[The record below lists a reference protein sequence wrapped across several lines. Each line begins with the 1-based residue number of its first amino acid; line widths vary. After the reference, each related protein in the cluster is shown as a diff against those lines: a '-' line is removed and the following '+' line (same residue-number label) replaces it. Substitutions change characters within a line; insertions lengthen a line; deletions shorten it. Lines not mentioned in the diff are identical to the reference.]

1 MTETQMEVTQIV
13 IIFSAI
19 LGAMAY
25 TLAFFIQEL
34 KREDS

>member
-13 IIFSAI
+13 IIFAAT

-25 TLAFFIQEL
+25 TLAFFIREMN
-34 KREDS
+34 REDS